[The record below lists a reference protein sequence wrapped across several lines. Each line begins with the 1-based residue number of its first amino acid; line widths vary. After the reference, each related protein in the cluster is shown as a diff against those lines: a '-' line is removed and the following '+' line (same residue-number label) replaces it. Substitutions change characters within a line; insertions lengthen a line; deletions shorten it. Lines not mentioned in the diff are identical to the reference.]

1 MMVERSW
8 VLERRLALQGLT
20 KSTFGS
26 ALAAVRRLGCVQSQE
41 LVPALNAVGIRAG
54 HTSIDTTAVELSSG
68 AFVRTHILRP
78 TWHFVA
84 AEDLRWILAATS
96 PKVERA
102 VAHRHR
108 ALGLDSATIGGFLD
122 RMQTLLAE
130 TKSMTRAEI
139 RAEFPQYDGSAVSH
153 LLMVAELRALVCSG
167 PLQGLAHTYR
177 LADDFIPPADID
189 VEAAK
194 VRLVHRFFAGHGP
207 AEISDLT
214 RWAALTKSEVQS
226 AVAELGDQLEGV
238 EVDGFDLYH
247 DPSIQAE
254 FVSGDYLL
262 HTFDEATLTYPR
274 LNFPRT
280 PGHPLGEI
288 SGPFMAADPFA
299 GAFVSGTDCPGGW
312 RMSNRR
318 GQVNI
323 RLDVVPS
330 FRARVEAAARIYAAY
345 LGKPITIS

>member
-1 MMVERSW
+1 MTTHNW
-8 VLERRLALQGLT
+8 ALQRRLALQGLT
-20 KSTFGS
+20 GATFGS
-26 ALAAVRRLGCVQSQE
+26 ALEAVKRLGCVQSQE

-54 HTSIDTTAVELSSG
+54 HKTIETTAAELSSG

-108 ALGLDSATIGGFLD
+108 ALGLDSPTIDAFLD
-122 RMQTLLAE
+122 RMQILLADK
-130 TKSMTRAEI
+130 KSMTRAEI
-139 RAEFPQYDGSAVSH
+139 RAAFPQYNGSAVSH
-153 LLMVAELRALVCSG
+153 LLLVAELRALVCSG

-177 LADDFIPPADID
+177 LVDDFIPPAEID

-207 AEISDLT
+207 GEISDLT
-214 RWAALTKSEVQS
+214 RWAALTKSEVQT
-226 AVAELGDQLEGV
+226 AIAELGDKLERI
-238 EVDGFDLYH
+238 EVDGCDLYH
-247 DPSIQAE
+247 DPTIEAAYE
-254 FVSGDYLL
+254 PGDSLL

-280 PGHPLGEI
+280 PGHPLGEEP
-288 SGPFMAADPFA
+288 GPFMAADPFA
-299 GAFVSGTDCPGGW
+299 GAFISGTECPGGW

-318 GQVNI
+318 DEVNI

-330 FRARVEAAARIYAAY
+330 FKARAEAAAHIYAAY
-345 LGKPITIS
+345 LGKPLTIS